1 MLQSYAFFA
10 KCNHYL
16 LNVVFFLYFCSM
28 KRTLFTGHMKMAD
41 MIATNYDLILMLP
54 RFGIPLGFGDK
65 SVKEVC
71 RERNVDEN
79 FFLTVCNIYS
89 FDDYRPDDEEVAR
102 IESGLVVEHLQ
113 ASHRYYIE
121 ERLPHLQHHLDH
133 IADSAGEQSA
143 VILKK
148 YFSDYCREVRDHVR
162 REEKNLGQML
172 EEMRNGTT
180 RKSVMSD
187 HYQKSHDNI
196 KDKLSDLTQIIYKYI
211 PGERL
216 NEEMMELVFD
226 ILQLSRDLEKHAMIE
241 ELLLQPTEDC
251 QLSDR
256 EQDVLELVALG
267 LSSKEIAGRL
277 NIAVNTVNT
286 HRKSITKKTGI
297 KSVAG
302 LAVYAML
309 KKN

>member
-1 MLQSYAFFA
+1 MTVS
-10 KCNHYL
+10 
-16 LNVVFFLYFCSM
+16 
-28 KRTLFTGHMKMAD
+28 KRTIFTSRMKMAD
-41 MIATNYDLILMLP
+41 MIASNYDLILMLP
-54 RFGIPLGFGDK
+54 RFGIPLGFGEK

-71 RERNVDEN
+71 RERGVDEN

-89 FDDYRPDDEEVAR
+89 FDDYRPDDEEVAAIDHR
-102 IESGLVVEHLQ
+102 QVVEHLQ

-121 ERLPHLQHHLDH
+121 ERLPHMQHHLDH
-133 IADSAGEQSA
+133 VAESAGDQSSA
-143 VILKK
+143 VLKK
-148 YFSDYCREVRDHVR
+148 YFADYCREVRDHVR
-162 REEKNLGQML
+162 REERNLISML
-172 EEMRNGTT
+172 DNLSDGEPLSKAVT
-180 RKSVMSD
+180 D
-187 HYQKSHDNI
+187 HYVKSHDNI

-226 ILQLSRDLEKHAMIE
+226 IMQLSRDLEKHAMIE
-241 ELLLQPTEDC
+241 ELLLMPPEDYD
-251 QLSDR
+251 LSDR
-256 EQDVLELVALG
+256 EQEVLVLVAQG
-267 LSSKEIAGRL
+267 LSSKEIAAKL

>member
-1 MLQSYAFFA
+1 
-10 KCNHYL
+10 
-16 LNVVFFLYFCSM
+16 
-28 KRTLFTGHMKMAD
+28 MKMAD

-71 RERNVDEN
+71 RQNGVDEE

-89 FDDYRPDDEEVAR
+89 FDDFRPDEEDVAR
-102 IESGLVVEHLQ
+102 IDNRLVIEHLQ
-113 ASHRYYIE
+113 AAHRYYIN
-121 ERLPHLQHHLDH
+121 ERLPHLEHHLEH
-133 IADSAGEQSA
+133 ITAGVGQQSA
-143 VILKK
+143 AILQK
-148 YFSDYCREVRDHVR
+148 YFADYCKEVRDHVR
-162 REEKNLGQML
+162 REEKNLSQMHQSL
-172 EEMRNGTT
+172 REGEPLSKALGE
-180 RKSVMSD
+180 

-196 KDKLSDLTQIIYKYI
+196 KDKLSDLTQIIVKYI

-226 ILQLSRDLEKHAMIE
+226 IMQLSRDLEKHAVIE
-241 ELLLQPTEDC
+241 ELLLMPPEDY

-256 EQDVLELVALG
+256 EQEVLELVAQG
-267 LSSKEIAGRL
+267 LSSKEIAERL
-277 NIAVNTVNT
+277 KIAVNTVNT
-286 HRKSITKKTGI
+286 HRKSITRKTGI

-309 KKN
+309 KK

>member
-1 MLQSYAFFA
+1 
-10 KCNHYL
+10 
-16 LNVVFFLYFCSM
+16 
-28 KRTLFTGHMKMAD
+28 MKMAD
-41 MIATNYDLILMLP
+41 MIASNYDLILMLP
-54 RFGIPLGFGDK
+54 RFGIPLGFGEK

-71 RERNVDEN
+71 RERGVDEN

-89 FDDYRPDDEEVAR
+89 FDDYRPDDEEVAAIDHR
-102 IESGLVVEHLQ
+102 LVVEHLQ

-121 ERLPHLQHHLDH
+121 ERLPHMQHHLDH
-133 IADSAGEQSA
+133 VAESAGDQSSA
-143 VILKK
+143 VLKK
-148 YFSDYCREVRDHVR
+148 YFADYCREVRDHVR
-162 REEKNLGQML
+162 REERNLISML
-172 EEMRNGTT
+172 DTLSDGEPLSKAVT
-180 RKSVMSD
+180 D
-187 HYQKSHDNI
+187 HYVKSHDNI

-226 ILQLSRDLEKHAMIE
+226 IMQLSRDLEKHSMIE
-241 ELLLQPTEDC
+241 ELLLMPPEDYD
-251 QLSDR
+251 LSDR
-256 EQDVLELVALG
+256 EQEVLVLVAQG
-267 LSSKEIAGRL
+267 LSSKEIAAKL

-309 KKN
+309 KNN

>member
-1 MLQSYAFFA
+1 MTVS
-10 KCNHYL
+10 
-16 LNVVFFLYFCSM
+16 
-28 KRTLFTGHMKMAD
+28 KRTIFTSRMKMAD
-41 MIATNYDLILMLP
+41 MIASNYDLILMLP
-54 RFGIPLGFGDK
+54 RFGIPLGFGEK

-71 RERNVDEN
+71 RERGVDEN

-89 FDDYRPDDEEVAR
+89 FDDYRPDDEEVAAIDHR
-102 IESGLVVEHLQ
+102 LVVEHLQ

-121 ERLPHLQHHLDH
+121 ERLPHMQHHLDH
-133 IADSAGEQSA
+133 VAESAGDQSSA
-143 VILKK
+143 LLKK
-148 YFSDYCREVRDHVR
+148 YFADYCREVRDHVR
-162 REEKNLGQML
+162 REERNLISML
-172 EEMRNGTT
+172 DNLSDGEPLSKAVT
-180 RKSVMSD
+180 D
-187 HYQKSHDNI
+187 HYVKSHDNI

-226 ILQLSRDLEKHAMIE
+226 IMQLSRDLEKHAMIE
-241 ELLLQPTEDC
+241 ELLLMPPEDYD
-251 QLSDR
+251 LSDR
-256 EQDVLELVALG
+256 EQEVLVLVAQG
-267 LSSKEIAGRL
+267 LSSKEIAAKL

-309 KKN
+309 KNN

>member
-1 MLQSYAFFA
+1 
-10 KCNHYL
+10 
-16 LNVVFFLYFCSM
+16 
-28 KRTLFTGHMKMAD
+28 MKMAD
-41 MIATNYDLILMLP
+41 MIASNYDLILMLP
-54 RFGIPLGFGDK
+54 RFGIPLGFGEK

-71 RERNVDEN
+71 RERGVDEN

-89 FDDYRPDDEEVAR
+89 FDDYRPDDEEVAAIDHR
-102 IESGLVVEHLQ
+102 LVVEHLQ

-121 ERLPHLQHHLDH
+121 ERLPHMQHHLDH
-133 IADSAGEQSA
+133 VAESAGDQSSA
-143 VILKK
+143 VLKK
-148 YFSDYCREVRDHVR
+148 YFADYCREVRDHVR
-162 REEKNLGQML
+162 REERNLISML
-172 EEMRNGTT
+172 DTLSDGEPLS
-180 RKSVMSD
+180 KAVSD
-187 HYQKSHDNI
+187 HYVKSHDNI

-226 ILQLSRDLEKHAMIE
+226 IMQLSRDLEKHAMIE
-241 ELLLQPTEDC
+241 ELLLMPPEDYD
-251 QLSDR
+251 LSDR
-256 EQDVLELVALG
+256 EQEVLVLVAQG
-267 LSSKEIAGRL
+267 LSSKEIAAKL

>member
-1 MLQSYAFFA
+1 
-10 KCNHYL
+10 
-16 LNVVFFLYFCSM
+16 
-28 KRTLFTGHMKMAD
+28 MKMAD
-41 MIATNYDLILMLP
+41 MIASNYDLILMLP
-54 RFGIPLGFGDK
+54 RFGIPLGFGEK

-71 RERNVDEN
+71 RERGVDEN

-89 FDDYRPDDEEVAR
+89 FDDYRPDDEEVAAIDHR
-102 IESGLVVEHLQ
+102 LVVEHLQ

-121 ERLPHLQHHLDH
+121 ERLPHMQHHLDH
-133 IADSAGEQSA
+133 VAESAGDQSSA
-143 VILKK
+143 VLKK
-148 YFSDYCREVRDHVR
+148 YFADYCREVRDHVR
-162 REEKNLGQML
+162 REERNLANMVSNLADGEPL
-172 EEMRNGTT
+172 SKAVSENY
-180 RKSVMSD
+180 V
-187 HYQKSHDNI
+187 KSHDNI

-226 ILQLSRDLEKHAMIE
+226 IMQLSRDLEKHAMIE
-241 ELLLQPTEDC
+241 ELLLMPPEDYD
-251 QLSDR
+251 LSDR
-256 EQDVLELVALG
+256 EQEVLVLVAQG
-267 LSSKEIAGRL
+267 LSSKEIAAKL

>member
-1 MLQSYAFFA
+1 
-10 KCNHYL
+10 
-16 LNVVFFLYFCSM
+16 
-28 KRTLFTGHMKMAD
+28 MKMAD
-41 MIATNYDLILMLP
+41 MVASNYDLILMLP

-71 RERNVDEN
+71 RDCDVDEN
-79 FFLTVCNIYS
+79 FFLMVCNIYT
-89 FDDYRPDDEEVAR
+89 FDDYRPDDDEVSR
-102 IESGLVVEHLQ
+102 IENRLVVEHLQ

-143 VILKK
+143 AILKK
-148 YFSDYCREVRDHVR
+148 YFVDYCREVRDHVR
-162 REEKNLGQML
+162 REEKNLDAML
-172 EEMRNGTT
+172 ESLRVGER
-180 RKSVMSD
+180 VSD
-187 HYQKSHDNI
+187 HFQRSHDNI

-226 ILQLSRDLEKHAMIE
+226 IMQLSRDLEKHAEIE
-241 ELLLQPTEDC
+241 ELLLLPPEDY

-256 EQDVLELVALG
+256 EQEVLELVAQG
-267 LSSKEIAGRL
+267 LSSKEIAERL

-302 LAVYAML
+302 LAVYVML
-309 KKN
+309 KNS